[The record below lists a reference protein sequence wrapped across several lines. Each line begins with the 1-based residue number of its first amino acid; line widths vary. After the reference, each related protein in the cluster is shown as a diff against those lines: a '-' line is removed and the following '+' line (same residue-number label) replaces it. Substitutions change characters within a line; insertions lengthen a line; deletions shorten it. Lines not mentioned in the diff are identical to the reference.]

1 MNFKVIQSDGHIESL
16 FVDETA
22 KLGRGATANV
32 YRVHFDGKD
41 LAAKIYHQGRLF
53 NKDKIR
59 AMLENPPDDREVIS
73 HGQEYPQFAWPLFI
87 IWDKTG
93 NEVGFLMPL
102 VDTHES
108 FTLDHY
114 YDLGLFKKLNSP
126 DEAALSYK
134 LEIAKNL
141 SRLVADLHSH
151 GHFFID
157 CKPQNIRVFKR
168 NHVVTLIDCDG
179 FSIKGINKRF
189 PAELLSTDY
198 ISPEAQRN
206 NTLPADLGE
215 FQDRYALAVILFQL
229 LNRGTHPFQGL
240 LTDNNLSFNTND
252 EKAAVGLYP
261 YGIVPN
267 PRIKPR
273 PQSTHHLWCEET
285 RILFDQ
291 AFANGSPVARPSAH
305 EWADH
310 FESLLTTKSLVRC
323 EKYPNDVSHMR
334 FRNMRCSACYLKA
347 LPIFVPPTVGSKQP
361 EQTVIAPRPG
371 ATKPTPAAK
380 QTLQSTYKPPSS
392 NNTSVSLGVGSF
404 VGVIILIIIYGIY
417 FSNNSS
423 PPVQTT
429 TSARTTTS
437 IKTTYPIFE
446 YAPDALAPQNLASF
460 ANSVPTDFGKYSSMI
475 NRARST
481 PRFETVLLSSGHHV
495 RQQAIDYLSIGWG
508 PIKEKETNYY
518 PLAYWANYQSLLLG
532 YPEGASNLGY
542 MHEFGLG
549 VPIDYEK
556 AAYWYVRAIELG
568 QPHSDLAEFH
578 LANLLQEGSLGKVD
592 LISARQLFLAAIEVG
607 RNGNWKSELRTKAID
622 EGIRKNTRIIDA
634 TSSATTSQSQDKYIS
649 LYVSSVSRISGQAL
663 SHDSQDQADQRA
675 LRRCQER
682 ASGGSEDK
690 CMKVVSDRGKCL
702 GISVSKNLA
711 VGAAI
716 RNTFHS
722 AGMEAQYDCLRMGG
736 KYCPYEPEKTSCLL
750 DQFPTD
756 RNPLSVNTT
765 KPNSQPPQVISTP
778 HAKVTYSSMYMTFKS
793 RLEGYSLSDDT
804 ESESND
810 NALKRCNSKRSL
822 NDPQDTCIKVVSAE
836 GKCVAISRASNGAIG
851 AAVGEKPA
859 SLSVV
864 AESNCLKEGGKD
876 CSSPYLVG
884 STFCAQ

>member
-1 MNFKVIQSDGHIESL
+1 
-16 FVDETA
+16 
-22 KLGRGATANV
+22 
-32 YRVHFDGKD
+32 
-41 LAAKIYHQGRLF
+41 
-53 NKDKIR
+53 
-59 AMLENPPDDREVIS
+59 MLENPPDDREVIS

-168 NHVVTLIDCDG
+168 NHVVTFIDCDG
-179 FSIKGINKRF
+179 FSIMGKHERF

-198 ISPEAQRN
+198 IAPEAQRN
-206 NTLPADLGE
+206 NTPPANLDQ

-240 LTDNNLSFNTND
+240 LTDNSLSFNTND
-252 EKAAVGLYP
+252 EKAAAGLYP
-261 YGIVPN
+261 YGMVPN

-291 AFANGSPVARPSAH
+291 AFANGSPVARPSAR

-323 EKYPNDVSHMR
+323 EKYPTDVSHMR

-392 NNTSVSLGVGSF
+392 NNTSVSLGFGSF
-404 VGVIILIIIYGIY
+404 VGAIILIIIYGIY

-423 PPVQTT
+423 PPAQTT
-429 TSARTTTS
+429 TSARAITS
-437 IKTTYPIFE
+437 AKTTYPIVEF
-446 YAPDALAPQNLASF
+446 AQDALASQNLASI
-460 ANSVPTDFGKYSSMI
+460 ADSAPIDLGMYSSLI
-475 NRARST
+475 NATRSIAREERGT
-481 PRFETVLLSSGHHV
+481 YPSGHQYR
-495 RQQAIDYLSIGWG
+495 RQATEYLRVGWQ
-508 PIKEKETNYY
+508 PIEKKESNYY
-518 PLAYWANYQSLLLG
+518 ALAYWANYQALRLG
-532 YPEGASNLGY
+532 HPEGASNLGY
-542 MHEFGLG
+542 MHELGLG
-549 VPIDYEK
+549 VPVDYEK
-556 AAYWYVRAIELG
+556 AAYWYIKAITMG
-568 QPHSDLAEFH
+568 QPHSNQAEFH
-578 LANLLQEGSLGKVD
+578 LASLLQEGKLGSVD
-592 LISARQLFLAAIEVG
+592 LDSARQLFFAALEVS
-607 RNGNWKSELRTKAID
+607 RNGNWKSDIETKAID
-622 EGIRKNTRIIDA
+622 EGIRENTRLIDA
-634 TSSATTSQSQDKYIS
+634 MTSTNSSQPQDKYIS
-649 LYVSSVSRISGQAL
+649 LYVSSISRIGGQSL
-663 SHDSQDQADQRA
+663 SNDSQDWADQRA
-675 LRRCQER
+675 LRQCQLR

-690 CMKVVSDRGKCL
+690 CLKVVSERGKCL

-716 RNTFHS
+716 RNTFLN
-722 AGMEAQYDCLRMGG
+722 AGMDAQSDCLRMGG
-736 KYCPYEPEKTSCLL
+736 KYCPYEPEKTSCLP
-750 DQFPTD
+750 DQFAVDSTL
-756 RNPLSVNTT
+756 LSVNSA
-765 KPNSQPPQVISTP
+765 KPNTPPPLVISTP
-778 HAKVTYSSMYMTFKS
+778 QAKVTYSSMYVTSKG
-793 RLEGYSLSDDT
+793 RLEGHSLSDDT
-804 ESESND
+804 EAESND
-810 NALKRCNSKRSL
+810 NAFKRCDAKRIL
-822 NDPQDTCIKVVSAE
+822 NDPQDTCIKIVSAA
-836 GKCVAISRASNGAIG
+836 GKCIAFSSASNGAIG
-851 AAVGEKPA
+851 AAVGEKPTG
-859 SLSVV
+859 LSVE
-864 AESNCLKEGGKD
+864 AESKCLNNGGKD

-884 STFCAQ
+884 TTFCVP